1 VEHIRANTPPS
12 RAYPMYF
19 WPLLGGL
26 SVVLHLVL
34 WGFSQRLLLATQ
46 VANGSPASP
55 IPVQLLTAV
64 PAVSEAVA
72 NIDASQKPLV
82 EASETPALATAAT
95 PTSPLMADNAI
106 TDYSERSPDI
116 PTEPPEAGAIASSQ
130 SAEADGAMDTLPLSA
145 SGPISDPSSDP
156 VAPSDLMN
164 GAGGQLVPL
173 GISLDLQ
180 GHDLPDIP
188 PQLAGDVR
196 LAVRPWLSTCG
207 WSQPGGLATVIP
219 TVTVQMRITVEID
232 GRISAATIL
241 PGQGT
246 GNAAVDNLTKCLVQ
260 QGLRLEPARTE
271 GGPHPTSA
279 AILTVQLQ
287 PQ

>member
-1 VEHIRANTPPS
+1 MENIRANTPPS
-12 RAYPMYF
+12 NAYPMYF
-19 WPLLGGL
+19 WPLIGGL

-46 VANGSPASP
+46 VVDGSPASP
-55 IPVQLLTAV
+55 IPVQLLTAI
-64 PAVSEAVA
+64 PAVSESVA
-72 NIDASQKPLV
+72 S
-82 EASETPALATAAT
+82 TAAPASPEPMT
-95 PTSPLMADNAI
+95 PGPPVQAAPPPTLPAAEDVTAD
-106 TDYSERSPDI
+106 YPEGPPDI
-116 PTEPPEAGAIASSQ
+116 STEPPG
-130 SAEADGAMDTLPLSA
+130 AEAITSP
-145 SGPISDPSSDP
+145 PSSSNGSIDSPPPSPSMP
-156 VAPSDLMN
+156 VPEHSGDLAAPSDPMSN
-164 GAGGQLVPL
+164 GTGGQLIPL
-173 GISLDLQ
+173 GISLDPQ
-180 GHDLPDIP
+180 GHDLPDTP

-196 LAVRPWLSTCG
+196 MAVRPWFSTCG

-232 GRISAATIL
+232 GRISVATVL

-246 GNAAVDNLTKCLVQ
+246 GNAAVDNLTTCLVQ